1 MIVQIHPNTKLQI
14 TFSILAD
21 QNLADSV
28 KMLKNAYKWLSA
40 PTSGSQRLQVALSAY
55 KWLSA
60 PTSGSQRLQVA
71 LQTAY
76 KWMYTV
82 HK

>member
-1 MIVQIHPNTKLQI
+1 MMIVQIHPNTKLQI

-40 PTSGSQRLQVALSAY
+40 PTSGSPDRL
-55 KWLSA
+55 
-60 PTSGSQRLQVA
+60 
-71 LQTAY
+71 
-76 KWMYTV
+76 
-82 HK
+82 

>member
-1 MIVQIHPNTKLQI
+1 MYYGYNQTPNSKLQT
-14 TFSILAD
+14 TFSSLVD

-40 PTSGSQRLQVALSAY
+40 PTSGSQRLQV
-55 KWLSA
+55 
-60 PTSGSQRLQVA
+60 V

-76 KWMYTV
+76 KWL
-82 HK
+82 

>member
-1 MIVQIHPNTKLQI
+1 MYYGYNQTPNSKLQTPNSKLQT
-14 TFSILAD
+14 TFSSLVD

-40 PTSGSQRLQVALSAY
+40 PTSGSQRLQVVLQTAY

-60 PTSGSQRLQVA
+60 PTSGS
-71 LQTAY
+71 
-76 KWMYTV
+76 
-82 HK
+82 